1 MDDNEHESA
10 PDEASKAERR
20 TPRTIRFLDPEWQ
33 RIEAFA
39 DRRGLTGP
47 EFVRFA
53 TLAAMEDGPPAV
65 APGERLAPLIER
77 TFRYTYVIATKMR
90 DDMRGAG
97 QDEELEALI
106 RDARELQDEVLRA
119 AGD

>member
-1 MDDNEHESA
+1 MNGNGHEITQ
-10 PDEASKAERR
+10 DEAGKAERR
-20 TPRTIRFLDPEWQ
+20 TPHTIRFLDPEW
-33 RIEAFA
+33 RRVEAFA

-53 TLAAMEDGPPAV
+53 TLAAMEDGPP
-65 APGERLAPLIER
+65 GGRLAPLIER
-77 TFRYTYVIATKMR
+77 TFRYTYMIATKMR

-97 QDEELEALI
+97 QDEELEALV
-106 RDARELQDEVLRA
+106 RAARELQDEMLRA

>member
-1 MDDNEHESA
+1 MDDNEHAIA
-10 PDEASKAERR
+10 PDEGEKAERR
-20 TPRTIRFLDPEWQ
+20 TPHTIRFFDPEWQ

-39 DRRGLTGP
+39 DKRGLTGP

-53 TLAAMEDGPPAV
+53 TLAAMEDGPPAA
-65 APGERLAPLIER
+65 APGDRLAPLIER
-77 TFRYTYVIATKMR
+77 TFRYTYMIATKMR

-97 QDEELEALI
+97 QDEALEALV
-106 RDARELQDEVLRA
+106 RTARELQDEVLRA

>member
-1 MDDNEHESA
+1 MNDDQQEITQ
-10 PDEASKAERR
+10 DEAGKAERR
-20 TPRTIRFLDPEWQ
+20 TPHTIRFLEPEWQ
-33 RIEAFA
+33 RVEAFA

-53 TLAAMEDGPPAV
+53 TLAAMEDGT
-65 APGERLAPLIER
+65 PGGRLAPLIER
-77 TFRYTYVIATKMR
+77 TFRYAYMIATRMR

-97 QDEELEALI
+97 QDEELESLI
-106 RDARELQDEVLRA
+106 RAARELQDEMLRA

>member
-1 MDDNEHESA
+1 MDDNGHEIA
-10 PDEASKAERR
+10 PDEGGKAERR

-39 DRRGLTGP
+39 DKRGLTGP

-53 TLAAMEDGPPAV
+53 TLAAMEDGPA
-65 APGERLAPLIER
+65 AIARSDRLAPLIER
-77 TFRYTYVIATKMR
+77 TFRYTYMIATKMH
-90 DDMRGAG
+90 DDMRGGG
-97 QDEELEALI
+97 QDEALEVLI
-106 RDARELQDEVLRA
+106 RAARELQDEVLRA